1 MKPVVSIG
9 TQDFEFLRKNNYFLV
24 DKTEF
29 IKEWWENGDAVTLIT
44 RPRRFG
50 KTLNLNMLKCFFSK
64 QYTGRSDL
72 FEGLSIWEDE
82 SYHELQGSYPVI
94 FLSFADIKGNTFE
107 VVRSSIIQK
116 LVKLFSMHAYVKDER
131 ILNEEDWEFL
141 RSVKT
146 DMKDDVAALTINYL
160 SDYMSRYYGEKVL
173 IFLDE
178 YDTPMQEA
186 YVNGYWKELTT
197 FIRSLFN
204 STFKTNPYLERA
216 VLTGITRVGKESIFS
231 DMNNLEIVTTTSDKY
246 TAAFGFTKEE
256 VFHALKLMGM
266 ESDMP
271 RVKDWYDG
279 FIFGGRTVIYNPW
292 SITKFLDSGE
302 LGTYWVDTSSN
313 KLISDLI
320 QEGPQ
325 R

>member
-9 TQDFEFLRKNNYFLV
+9 TQDFEFLRKNSYFLV

-116 LVKLFSMHAYVKDER
+116 LV
-131 ILNEEDWEFL
+131 
-141 RSVKT
+141 
-146 DMKDDVAALTINYL
+146 
-160 SDYMSRYYGEKVL
+160 
-173 IFLDE
+173 
-178 YDTPMQEA
+178 
-186 YVNGYWKELTT
+186 
-197 FIRSLFN
+197 
-204 STFKTNPYLERA
+204 
-216 VLTGITRVGKESIFS
+216 
-231 DMNNLEIVTTTSDKY
+231 
-246 TAAFGFTKEE
+246 
-256 VFHALKLMGM
+256 
-266 ESDMP
+266 
-271 RVKDWYDG
+271 
-279 FIFGGRTVIYNPW
+279 
-292 SITKFLDSGE
+292 
-302 LGTYWVDTSSN
+302 
-313 KLISDLI
+313 
-320 QEGPQ
+320 
-325 R
+325 

>member
-29 IKEWWENGDAVTLIT
+29 IKEWWENGDTVTLIT

-64 QYTGRSDL
+64 QYTGR
-72 FEGLSIWEDE
+72 
-82 SYHELQGSYPVI
+82 
-94 FLSFADIKGNTFE
+94 
-107 VVRSSIIQK
+107 
-116 LVKLFSMHAYVKDER
+116 
-131 ILNEEDWEFL
+131 
-141 RSVKT
+141 
-146 DMKDDVAALTINYL
+146 TINYL

-216 VLTGITRVGKESIFS
+216 VLTGITSVGKESIFS

-320 QEGPQ
+320 QEGTPKIKMQ
-325 R
+325 IVCCRCNVF